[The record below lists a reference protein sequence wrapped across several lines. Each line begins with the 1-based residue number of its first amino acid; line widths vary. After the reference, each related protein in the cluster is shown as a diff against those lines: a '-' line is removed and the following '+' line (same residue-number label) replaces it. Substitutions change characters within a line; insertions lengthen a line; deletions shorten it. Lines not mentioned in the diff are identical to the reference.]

1 MGTRPRKGPF
11 VIGKTSMKTVD
22 TRADRQVIKKITN
35 GGCDDVTGYSWRLAT
50 ETYLTWVEAIWSGMV
65 SEGG

>member
-1 MGTRPRKGPF
+1 
-11 VIGKTSMKTVD
+11 MKTVD
-22 TRADRQVIKKITN
+22 TRADRQMIKKSTN
-35 GGCDDVTGYSWRLAT
+35 RGYDDVTGYSCRLAT